1 MTPLEGRTAIV
12 TGATRGI
19 GRGCALRLA
28 RAGANVAVVY
38 RTLDSAAEYGEEL
51 SAPTVPE
58 EIRNLGVEAIGIKA
72 DMMNKADIAAMVE
85 QVMDEFGRID
95 ILVNNVG
102 GMLTPVERTWPSL
115 FSDDD
120 LDSIIDINLKTTI
133 HACQAVVPVMRQR
146 KSGAIVNISS
156 TAAID
161 PGNRQGRLANYGI
174 SKIGVIQY
182 TRFLAAEIGPDGVRA
197 NAIAAGTI
205 DTARL
210 RATAKARGIGT
221 GSDLEKIP
229 MGRLGTP
236 EDVAGVVEFLGSDQS
251 AYVTGQC
258 ISVCGGRTLTPS

>member
-1 MTPLEGRTAIV
+1 MKLLEGKIAIV

-28 RAGANVAVVY
+28 RAGADIAVVY
-38 RTLDSAAEYGEEL
+38 RTLDSAAAFGEEL
-51 SAPTVPE
+51 TAGTVPD
-58 EIRNLGVEAIGIKA
+58 EIRNLGVRALGIQA
-72 DMMNKADIAAMVE
+72 DMMKKADIAAMVE
-85 QVMDEFGRID
+85 KVMAEFGRID

-102 GMLTPVERTWPSL
+102 GMLTPVENTWPSV

-133 HACQAVVPVMRQR
+133 HACQAVIPVMREQ

-174 SKIGVIQY
+174 AKIGVIQY
-182 TRFLAAEIGPDGVRA
+182 TRFLAAEIGPHGIRA

-221 GSDLEKIP
+221 GSDLQNIP

-236 EDVAGVVEFLGSDQS
+236 EDVAGAVEFLSSDQS